1 MKCISISLGEKVYAD
16 MIKEALFNY
25 SNLGQYC
32 KTIYLR
38 YLKKTGYFEIIKEY
52 FWNCMDKM
60 EADWLHTI
68 NIRICSFIFMILL
81 LMFFLNC
88 AGIYEI
94 R

>member
-52 FWNCMDKM
+52 FSELYGQDGSRLVTHDQYK
-60 EADWLHTI
+60 D
-68 NIRICSFIFMILL
+68 
-81 LMFFLNC
+81 MFFHFYDF
-88 AGIYEI
+88 AD
-94 R
+94 